1 MIRSTFFSFALHSFL
16 LTLAYFGLPALKTNE
31 PIELP
36 IDIVEDT
43 PISSKTSLKF
53 GEAKEKKNT
62 KINKKI
68 DKEEKIKKKPSP
80 PPPIPTKKELEK
92 KELALKKDKEIKNIA
107 TLIKKKPKIEIN
119 KKNKLKP
126 PKIVKKPEKIKNKQ
140 KENLA
145 KGILKTLTKPKIQQE
160 KIKKEKTNSNQEVLN
175 KIKTLVG
182 NSNRQVQQKE
192 IKLSQTELNKIQN
205 HVQKFWKLSYGASEV
220 KAIITLKI
228 STNTDG
234 TVKSVSIYDK
244 NLYQKDKF
252 FRATA
257 DAARRAVLDSSP
269 LPLPKGK
276 EKKFKDILMDFNTAF
291 INEYWLKFILLL
303 P

>member
-1 MIRSTFFSFALHSFL
+1 MIRSTFISFGLHSFIF
-16 LTLAYFGLPALKTNE
+16 TLAYFGLPAIKTNE

-53 GEAKEKKNT
+53 GEVKEKKNQ

-68 DKEEKIKKKPSP
+68 VKEEKIKKKSSP
-80 PPPIPTKKELEK
+80 PPPIPTKKEVEK

-107 TLIKKKPKIEIN
+107 TLIKKKPIIEV
-119 KKNKLKP
+119 KKKKKP
-126 PKIVKKPEKIKNKQ
+126 ILPKIVKKPEKIKNKQ
-140 KENLA
+140 KEIFA

-160 KIKKEKTNSNQEVLN
+160 KIKKENKNSNQAVLN

-182 NSNRQVQQKE
+182 NSNRQVQKTE

-205 HVQKFWKLSYGASEV
+205 HVQKFWKMSYGASEV

-244 NLYQKDKF
+244 ILYQKDKF

-276 EKKFKDILMDFNTAF
+276 EKKFQNILMDFNTSF
-291 INEYWLKFILLL
+291 INEY
-303 P
+303 

>member
-1 MIRSTFFSFALHSFL
+1 MIRSTFISFGLHSFL
-16 LTLAYFGLPALKTNE
+16 LTLAYFGLPTLKTKE

-43 PISSKTSLKF
+43 PISSKTSLKL
-53 GEAKEKKNT
+53 GDTKEKKFKKTNE
-62 KINKKI
+62 KI
-68 DKEEKIKKKPSP
+68 EKDEQIKKKPSP
-80 PPPIPTKKELEK
+80 PPPIPSKKVVEK
-92 KELALKKDKEIKNIA
+92 KNLALKKEREIKEIA
-107 TLIKKKPKIEIN
+107 ALIKKKPKIEIE
-119 KKNKLKP
+119 KKKKQKL
-126 PKIVKKPEKIKNKQ
+126 PKIIKKPEKIKNKQ

-145 KGILKTLTKPKIQQE
+145 KGILKTLTKPQIQRKKIN
-160 KIKKEKTNSNQEVLN
+160 KDKRNSNQEVLK
-175 KIKTLVG
+175 KIKTIVG
-182 NSNRQVQQKE
+182 NSNRQVQQTE

-205 HVQKFWKLSYGASEV
+205 HVQKFWKISYGASEV
-220 KAIITLKI
+220 KGIITLKI

-244 NLYQKDKF
+244 VLYQKDKF

-276 EKKFKDILMDFNTAF
+276 EIKFQNILMDFNTSF
-291 INEYWLKFILLL
+291 INNY
-303 P
+303 

>member
-1 MIRSTFFSFALHSFL
+1 MIRSTFISFGLHSFL
-16 LTLAYFGLPALKTNE
+16 FTLAYFGLPPLKTNE

-53 GEAKEKKNT
+53 GEAKEKK
-62 KINKKI
+62 IKKI
-68 DKEEKIKKKPSP
+68 SKKIEKEEKIKKKNPP
-80 PPPIPTKKELEK
+80 PPPIPTKKEVEK
-92 KELALKKDKEIKNIA
+92 KELALKKDKEIRNIA
-107 TLIKKKPKIEIN
+107 TLIKKKPKIELK
-119 KKNKLKP
+119 KKNKPNLP
-126 PKIVKKPEKIKNKQ
+126 TIVKKPEKIKNKQ
-140 KENLA
+140 KEYLA

-160 KIKKEKTNSNQEVLN
+160 KIKKQKRNSNKEVLN

-182 NSNRQVQQKE
+182 NSNRQVQQTE

-205 HVQKFWKLSYGASEV
+205 HVQKFWKMSYGASEV

-234 TVKSVSIYDK
+234 SVKSVSIYDK
-244 NLYQKDKF
+244 TLYHKDKF

-276 EKKFKDILMDFNTAF
+276 EKKFQNILMDFNTSF
-291 INEYWLKFILLL
+291 INEY
-303 P
+303 